1 MNNSV
6 KHFVKVVAAGIG
18 IGILLLII
26 RSIFKIDEDVFMKG
40 FWIAGTIVIAV
51 AVLFNLL
58 YVSGYRKKMKAAVL
72 LMEEGRIDE
81 YMAEVQK
88 MLQTAKGRALK
99 NLFRLNLS
107 AGYCELKQ
115 FDKAID
121 ILEELSGEKLRG
133 EVEMVHA
140 INLCLCY
147 FYTEQN
153 DRALELYGRSRRLF
167 ERSRNSP
174 YYGGNIAV
182 LDMLAAVA
190 EGRTDEVEKMLAE
203 AVETWDNPR
212 LQEDF
217 KNIEALIKNKE
228 S

>member
-40 FWIAGTIVIAV
+40 FWIVGGIFIIGAA
-51 AVLFNLL
+51 LFNIL
-58 YVSGYRKKMKAAVL
+58 YVFRYQKKMKRVAGL
-72 LMEEGRIDE
+72 LEDGKTEEYI
-81 YMAEVQK
+81 AEVK
-88 MLQTAKGRALK
+88 KLLQSAKGHELK

-107 AGYCELKQ
+107 AGYCDLKQ

-133 EVEMVHA
+133 ELKMVNA
-140 INLCLCY
+140 LNLCLCY

-153 DRALELYGRSRRLF
+153 ERALELYDRSQKSF
-167 ERSRNSP
+167 ERARKSP

-190 EGRTDEVEKMLAE
+190 EGRTEVAEKMLAE
-203 AVETWDNPR
+203 AAETWDNPR

-217 KNIEALIKNKE
+217 KYIETLIKNKE